1 MKELNIVPL
10 SSGFMLTSILG
21 FILSA
26 FYVYPQ
32 SIKWGFTFLL
42 FFTLMFVASI
52 ISMTYA
58 PVGHEKLQ
66 IRAHK

>member
-10 SSGFMLTSILG
+10 SSGFML
-21 FILSA
+21 
-26 FYVYPQ
+26 
-32 SIKWGFTFLL
+32 
-42 FFTLMFVASI
+42 VASI